1 MRNFDFVIV
10 GAGSAGCVL
19 ADKLTRSGRHQ
30 VLLLE
35 AGGSDRR
42 AWIKIPVGYGFT
54 FSDPAVN
61 WCFSAEPDPGLQ
73 NRTGYWPRG
82 KVIGGSSSI
91 NAMAYVRGLPHDFD
105 DWEAAGALGWGW
117 DAVRQ
122 SFEAL
127 ESNDELGPDGSRH
140 LRGDGPIRVTDL
152 QNQMHPFTLNFLAA
166 ARDMGWPTSNN
177 MNALHSGHSNQ
188 PPGEGLSYVRSTLRN
203 GFRWSAADAFLR
215 PALTRTNLTVIRQAQ
230 VEKILMQGTR
240 ATGLRYR
247 KAGKIHEVTAAR
259 EVILSAGAVG
269 SPQILH
275 LSGIGP
281 AEMLKGHGIVVA
293 HNLAEVG
300 RGLQDHLA
308 LSHFFWS
315 NAETLNATLGNRW
328 GQFMA
333 GLRYV
338 LTRRGPLSVPVNQCS
353 GFARTKGAKSPD
365 VQIYCNP
372 ASYATLP
379 NGNPQIDRDNG
390 FLLSV
395 QPSRPT
401 SRGEITLRSA
411 NPNDPPLIQPNS
423 LATEED
429 RQAAIRASHLLQ
441 DLAQAPSIQ
450 AVTRAR
456 RDPDILT
463 MDDEALLENFRA
475 RAGTVFHPTCTCR
488 MGNNAGDSVLDAR
501 LRVHGLTGLRVIDAS
516 AFPNITSG
524 NTNAPTMMLAARA
537 ADLVLEDNSNNAQA
551 AE

>member
-1 MRNFDFVIV
+1 MQTFDFIIV

-19 ADKLTRSGRHQ
+19 ADKLSQCGRHQ

-61 WCFSAEPDPGLQ
+61 WRFSAEPDPGLQ
-73 NRTGYWPRG
+73 NRRGYWPRG

-105 DWEAAGALGWGW
+105 DWEEAGAHGWGW
-117 DAVRQ
+117 DAVQ
-122 SFEAL
+122 QIFDAL
-127 ESNDELGPDGSRH
+127 ESNDETDPEGNRR
-140 LRGDGPIRVTDL
+140 LRGDGPIRVADL
-152 QNQMHPFTLNFLAA
+152 QDRMHPFSQNFLAA
-166 ARDMGWPTSNN
+166 ARDMGWPTSTD
-177 MNALHSGHSNQ
+177 MNALPGEGSNQ
-188 PPGEGLSYVRSTLRN
+188 VPGEGLSYVRSTVRN

-215 PALTRTNLTVIRQAQ
+215 PALSRPNLTVIRQAQ
-230 VEKILMQGTR
+230 VEKIVMQGTR
-240 ATGLRYR
+240 ATGLRYC
-247 KAGKIHEVTAAR
+247 KAGKVHEVTAAR
-259 EVILSAGAVG
+259 EVILSAGAVS
-269 SPQILH
+269 SPHILH

-281 AEMLKGHGIVVA
+281 AEMLKTHGIEVT
-293 HNLAEVG
+293 HNLPEVG

-315 NAETLNATLGNRW
+315 KSETLNATLGNRW
-328 GQFMA
+328 GQFKA

-353 GFARTKGAKSPD
+353 GFARTRGALLPD

-379 NGNPQIDRDNG
+379 NGKPQIDRDNG
-390 FLLSV
+390 FLLCV

-411 NPNDPPLIQPNS
+411 NPNDAPVIQPNS

-429 RQAAIRASHLLQ
+429 RQTAIRASHLLQ

-488 MGNNAGDSVLDAR
+488 MGKDAGDSVLDAR

-537 ADLVLEDNSNNAQA
+537 ADLVLEDNSNLAQA

>member
-1 MRNFDFVIV
+1 MQTFDFIIV

-19 ADKLTRSGRHQ
+19 ADKLSQCGRHQ

-61 WCFSAEPDPGLQ
+61 WRFSAEPDPGLQ
-73 NRTGYWPRG
+73 NRRGYWPRG

-105 DWEAAGALGWGW
+105 DWEEAGAHGWGW
-117 DAVRQ
+117 DAVQ
-122 SFEAL
+122 QIFDAL
-127 ESNDELGPDGSRH
+127 ESNDETDPEGNRR
-140 LRGDGPIRVTDL
+140 LRGDGPIRVADL
-152 QNQMHPFTLNFLAA
+152 QDRMHPFSQNFLAA
-166 ARDMGWPTSNN
+166 ARDMGWPTSTD
-177 MNALHSGHSNQ
+177 MNALPGEGSNQ
-188 PPGEGLSYVRSTLRN
+188 VPGEGLSYVRSTVRN

-215 PALTRTNLTVIRQAQ
+215 PALSRPNLTVIRQAQ
-230 VEKILMQGTR
+230 VEKIVMQGTR
-240 ATGLRYR
+240 ATGLRYC
-247 KAGKIHEVTAAR
+247 KAGKVHEVTAAR
-259 EVILSAGAVG
+259 EVILSAGAVS
-269 SPQILH
+269 SPHILH

-281 AEMLKGHGIVVA
+281 AEMLKTHGIEVT
-293 HNLAEVG
+293 HNLPEVG

-315 NAETLNATLGNRW
+315 KSETLNATLGNRW
-328 GQFMA
+328 GQFKA

-353 GFARTKGAKSPD
+353 GFARTRGALLPD

-379 NGNPQIDRDNG
+379 NGKPQIDRDNG
-390 FLLSV
+390 FLLCV

-411 NPNDPPLIQPNS
+411 NPNDAPVIQPNS

-429 RQAAIRASHLLQ
+429 RATAIRASHLLQ

-488 MGNNAGDSVLDAR
+488 MGKDAGDSVLDAR

-537 ADLVLEDNSNNAQA
+537 ADLVLEDNSNLAQV